1 MDSSLSK
8 LTDRLDRRIMRASAA
23 NSITLLAE
31 ELHNYKARLTPP
43 VDVVEECNKP
53 ISINI

>member
-31 ELHNYKARLTPP
+31 ELHNYKARFTPR